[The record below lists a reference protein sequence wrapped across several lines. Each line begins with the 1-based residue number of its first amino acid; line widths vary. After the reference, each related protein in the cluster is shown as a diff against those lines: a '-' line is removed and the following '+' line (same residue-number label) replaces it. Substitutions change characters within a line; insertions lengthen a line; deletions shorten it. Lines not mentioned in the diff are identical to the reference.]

1 DLTPPGR
8 AQRPRLADAEGRE
21 VVVMHEALELFE
33 AEPIELLLVTDRAEG
48 DDAQRLGLTPGEQ
61 RRAVGAGQDSHLTRD
76 RPDLGRLAP
85 VRTHALRQD
94 LAANTLLDLGLEALR
109 KVGQSVRELRAELGD
124 GLFLQIIERRLA

>member
-61 RRAVGAGQDSHLTRD
+61 RRAVGAGQDSHLTRE
-76 RPDLGRLAP
+76 RPVLGRFAP
-85 VRTHALRQD
+85 VPTPPPPQD
-94 LAANTLLDLGLEALR
+94 LAANTLLDLGFEALR
-109 KVGQSVRELRAELGD
+109 QIWQPVRELRAKLGN
-124 GLFLQIIERRLA
+124 G